1 MRVEKPLAN
10 EAQIDSQQV
19 QNSFT
24 QPMSQ
29 MESVL
34 GEMLNR
40 FAKEG
45 NLNSLESMMKMM
57 THKEYLLWGMSRDY
71 PTDSSSPL
79 VQSITNM
86 ESALARVASV
96 IVRDGDLAS
105 LERVMNMLTHKEY
118 ILWSLLDEA

>member
-1 MRVEKPLAN
+1 MREEKPLAN

>member
-1 MRVEKPLAN
+1 MREEKPLAN
-10 EAQIDSQQV
+10 EAQIDLQQV

-24 QPMSQ
+24 EPMSQ